1 MLSELL
7 QGTSFPGKFRDV
19 RVNGLATDSR
29 KVVKG
34 DLFFALSGEHHDGN
48 MFVRNAIDR
57 GAVAVIT
64 GEREP
69 GENGIP
75 VIPVPDIN
83 DTMAMMSARFY
94 GNPSRKMKL
103 VGITG
108 TNGKTTTSYILRKIF
123 REAGLRTGITGTISY
138 IIGDRSFRARLT
150 TPLAVDFQRILKDMY
165 EEGVTHVVSEVSS
178 HALGLKRVDYTDFDV
193 SVFTNL
199 TRDHLDFHGTME
211 DYFRAKLRLFR
222 ELTHKAGII
231 NIDDPYGRRIS
242 EEISVAGLR
251 VTTFGLSGAAV
262 LRAVDV
268 YEDERGIRFSI
279 PLDGR
284 ALEVSSPLLGK
295 TNVYNILAAVGV
307 SLVLDIDEEVIRRGI
322 EGFQGVEGRMESVRM
337 DREFMGVIDYAHTP
351 DALQRVLKSLR
362 GFTRG
367 RIITVF
373 GCGGD
378 RDRGKRPEMG
388 RIASQLSDL
397 VIVTSDNPRSE
408 RPEDII
414 AGILEGVRKDN
425 CTVVTDRREAIF
437 RAVDIARKDDTIL
450 VAGKGH
456 EDYQEI
462 EGVRY
467 PFKDREVLK
476 EALDG
481 LSRLSG

>member
-295 TNVYNILAAVGV
+295 TN
-307 SLVLDIDEEVIRRGI
+307 
-322 EGFQGVEGRMESVRM
+322 
-337 DREFMGVIDYAHTP
+337 
-351 DALQRVLKSLR
+351 
-362 GFTRG
+362 
-367 RIITVF
+367 
-373 GCGGD
+373 
-378 RDRGKRPEMG
+378 
-388 RIASQLSDL
+388 
-397 VIVTSDNPRSE
+397 
-408 RPEDII
+408 
-414 AGILEGVRKDN
+414 
-425 CTVVTDRREAIF
+425 
-437 RAVDIARKDDTIL
+437 
-450 VAGKGH
+450 
-456 EDYQEI
+456 
-462 EGVRY
+462 
-467 PFKDREVLK
+467 
-476 EALDG
+476 
-481 LSRLSG
+481 